1 MKETHRKDINLE
13 STLSLCLGPVGK
25 QLSTFLI
32 EHGYAAERNNNTTPS
47 EQEIRKSE
55 SLSGL
60 QLSSILYQRK
70 P

>member
-1 MKETHRKDINLE
+1 MEETHRKDINLK
-13 STLSLCLGPVGK
+13 STLCLGPVGK

-32 EHGYAAERNNNTTPS
+32 EHSYAAERNNNTTPS

-55 SLSGL
+55 SLSSL
-60 QLSSILYQRK
+60 QLSSNAYQSK